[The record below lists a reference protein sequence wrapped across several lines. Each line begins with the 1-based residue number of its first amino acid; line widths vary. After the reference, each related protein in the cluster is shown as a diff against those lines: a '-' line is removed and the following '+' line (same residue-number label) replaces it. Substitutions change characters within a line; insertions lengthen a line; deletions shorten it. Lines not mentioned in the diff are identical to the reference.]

1 MYAKGKGGL
10 MTDSSVVA
18 HSGETTAPV
27 AADDAGVAPTPTR
40 WTLKRKL
47 WLTLGLMWLVMI
59 AIVVSLAWQSR
70 NVMFEERKQALSN
83 TIGMVH
89 TLLNGYAEQV
99 EAGELSEA
107 EAKARATKDLDAIR
121 FGSDRDN
128 YVFVFNADA
137 ELVYHPRR
145 DAGTDMSNYEDPNGV
160 AVYRDLASLAEEGSG
175 YLPYASRD
183 ASSDALFP
191 KLSYV
196 ERFQP
201 WGWNMA
207 AGVYTNDIQAAFIDK
222 LWTYALVLL
231 VAGGFLTAAFLVVI
245 RSVYRS
251 LGGEPD
257 EAARVVGRIAEGD
270 LTTPTAL
277 RDGDTQSLMYAIER
291 MRLEL
296 SRTIARI
303 RQSSEAIDQG
313 SREIASGNNDLS
325 SRTEEQAASLAET
338 ASSMEELTATVRQ
351 NAENANQANKLSD
364 ATTASVAH
372 GQEVISQV
380 VSTMG
385 EIRSSSS
392 KVADI
397 ISMIDD
403 IAFQTNLLAL
413 NASVEAA
420 RAGEQ
425 GRGFAVVASEVRN
438 LASRSAD
445 AARDIKTLI
454 EGSVSHV
461 NAGAE
466 LVDQADSAM
475 GEIRDG
481 AQRVSDLM
489 AEISAASQE
498 QSSGIEQ
505 VNQAV
510 TQMDQVTQQNAA
522 LVQQA
527 AGAAG
532 SLETQAADLYQ
543 AVVRFRVASDR

>member
-1 MYAKGKGGL
+1 

-160 AVYRDLASLAEEGSG
+160 AVYRDLAALAEEGSG

-270 LTTPTAL
+270 LTTPTSL

-303 RQSSEAIDQG
+303 RQSSESIDQG

>member
-1 MYAKGKGGL
+1 

-160 AVYRDLASLAEEGSG
+160 AVYRDLAALAEEGSG

-270 LTTPTAL
+270 LTTPTSL

>member
-1 MYAKGKGGL
+1 MAN
-10 MTDSSVVA
+10 SNVVA
-18 HSGETTAPV
+18 HAGEPTAPV
-27 AADDAGVAPTPTR
+27 VSHGSHAETTR
-40 WTLKRKL
+40 TQWTLKRKL
-47 WLTLGLMWLVMI
+47 WLTLALMWLVMI
-59 AIVVSLAWQSR
+59 AIVVSMAWQSR
-70 NVMFEERKQALSN
+70 NTMFDERKAALSN

-89 TLLNGYAEQV
+89 TLLDGYADRV
-99 EAGELSEA
+99 AAGELSEE
-107 EAKARATKDLDAIR
+107 EAKARATEDLDAMR
-121 FGSDRDN
+121 FGADRDN
-128 YVFVFNADA
+128 YVFVFDADA
-137 ELVYHPRR
+137 KLVYHPRR
-145 DAGTDMSNYEDPNGV
+145 DAGSDMSDYEDPNGV
-160 AVYRDLASLAEEGSG
+160 AVYRDLASLGEEGSG
-175 YLPYASRD
+175 YLPYSSRD

-196 ERFQP
+196 ERFKP

-207 AGVYTNDIQAAFIDK
+207 AGVYTNDIQSAFIDK
-222 LWTYALVLL
+222 LWQYALVLL
-231 VAGGFLTAAFLVVI
+231 VAGGLLTAAFLLVI
-245 RSVYRS
+245 RNVYRS

-277 RDGDTQSLMYAIER
+277 RDGDTHSLMYAIER

-296 SRTIARI
+296 SKTIARI
-303 RQSSEAIDQG
+303 RESGEAIDQG
-313 SREIASGNNDLS
+313 AREIATGNNDLS
-325 SRTEEQAASLAET
+325 ARTEEQAASLAQT

-351 NAENANQANKLSD
+351 NAENADQANKVSD

-445 AARDIKTLI
+445 AARDIKSLI

-532 SLETQAADLYQ
+532 SLETQAGDLYQ

>member
-1 MYAKGKGGL
+1 

-160 AVYRDLASLAEEGSG
+160 AVYRDLAALAEEGSG

-270 LTTPTAL
+270 LTTPTSL

-454 EGSVSHV
+454 EGSGSHV

>member
-1 MYAKGKGGL
+1 M
-10 MTDSSVVA
+10 VA
-18 HSGETTAPV
+18 
-27 AADDAGVAPTPTR
+27 
-40 WTLKRKL
+40 RKL
-47 WLTLGLMWLVMI
+47 W
-59 AIVVSLAWQSR
+59 
-70 NVMFEERKQALSN
+70 
-83 TIGMVH
+83 
-89 TLLNGYAEQV
+89 
-99 EAGELSEA
+99 
-107 EAKARATKDLDAIR
+107 
-121 FGSDRDN
+121 
-128 YVFVFNADA
+128 
-137 ELVYHPRR
+137 
-145 DAGTDMSNYEDPNGV
+145 
-160 AVYRDLASLAEEGSG
+160 
-175 YLPYASRD
+175 
-183 ASSDALFP
+183 
-191 KLSYV
+191 
-196 ERFQP
+196 
-201 WGWNMA
+201 
-207 AGVYTNDIQAAFIDK
+207 
-222 LWTYALVLL
+222 
-231 VAGGFLTAAFLVVI
+231 
-245 RSVYRS
+245 
-251 LGGEPD
+251 
-257 EAARVVGRIAEGD
+257 
-270 LTTPTAL
+270 
-277 RDGDTQSLMYAIER
+277 
-291 MRLEL
+291 
-296 SRTIARI
+296 
-303 RQSSEAIDQG
+303 
-313 SREIASGNNDLS
+313 
-325 SRTEEQAASLAET
+325 
-338 ASSMEELTATVRQ
+338 LTATVRQ
-351 NAENANQANKLSD
+351 NAENADQANKVSD
-364 ATTASVAH
+364 ATTESVAH

-445 AARDIKTLI
+445 AARDIKSLI

-475 GEIRDG
+475 GEIREG

-532 SLETQAADLYQ
+532 SLETQAGDLYQ
-543 AVVRFRVASDR
+543 AVVRFRVASDH

>member
-1 MYAKGKGGL
+1 

-145 DAGTDMSNYEDPNGV
+145 DVGTDMSNYEDPNGV
-160 AVYRDLASLAEEGSG
+160 AVYRDLAALAEEGSG

-270 LTTPTAL
+270 LTTPTSL

>member
-1 MYAKGKGGL
+1 

-160 AVYRDLASLAEEGSG
+160 AVYRDLAALAEEGSG

-245 RSVYRS
+245 RNVYRS

-277 RDGDTQSLMYAIER
+277 HDGDTQSLMYAIER

-303 RQSSEAIDQG
+303 RQSSESIDQG